1 MNPLPVGKDII
12 DALLPAIVNRDVAT
26 LLFKRLKKSR

>member
-1 MNPLPVGKDII
+1 MNPLPFGKDII
-12 DALLPAIVNRDVAT
+12 DALLSAIVNHDVAT